1 MARGS
6 LRVYLGAAPGVGK
19 TYRMLDE
26 GCRRRDR
33 GTDVVVGYVE
43 THGRE
48 RTAAQVRDLEVLARV
63 EREYRGTRLEEMD
76 LDGVLARRPQVVL
89 VDELA
94 HTNVPGGR
102 HEKRWQDVEEILE
115 AGIDVIT
122 TVNIQHLESVNDVV
136 EKVTGITQRE
146 TVPDAVVRRAEQI
159 ELVDITPEALRR
171 RMAHGNIYAADR
183 IDAALSNYFR
193 PGNLSA
199 LRELALLW
207 LADRVEDALQRYQAE
222 HSIEQTWETRERL
235 VVGVTGTEVDEALLR
250 RAARIASRTGAELL
264 AVHVVTADAQR
275 AGREEAA
282 LARELTAQLDGRF
295 TQVVDEE
302 VATALVAVA
311 RSERATQIVVGASRP
326 RARWRPPTGIV
337 EGVLRRARDL
347 DVHVIAV
354 GGERPAR
361 TRARRRRQRVG
372 RRRQLLG
379 ALGAVLALTALSTAM
394 VPLRTHLSLST
405 VSLAY
410 LAVVVGATAVA
421 GALIGLVTALAG
433 ATLENFLFVPPLHT
447 FAVARPD
454 DVAAL
459 VFFALF
465 AIVAS
470 LAVGRLAQRSAEAE
484 RARAEA
490 EVLVRT
496 AAGLLSSHEDLAPL
510 LETLREVFDAATVSV
525 LVRRDGRWE
534 SEVAVGEEA
543 EEGPS
548 ERFPID
554 DEHQLAVAGA
564 RLGAPDRRLIG
575 AFAARVAAG
584 LRGQVIARDA
594 TELAAL
600 AEAES
605 LRLALFRTAAEDLG
619 APLADV
625 AEELDGLRRRLAEDP
640 AVGATLVVVAER
652 IHRLRRLVT
661 NLVDAGRL
669 EAGEVEVRL
678 APVSVGHLL
687 AGALAAID
695 PRGRRLELDV
705 EEERLVVETDAAL
718 AQRVLAN
725 VITNGCRFGPLAEP
739 VRVRAGVVAGRLEIL
754 VVDRGPGVPEP
765 VRRAVTAPFEHLSG
779 ETLGAGLNLSVA
791 SGLAQVLGGE
801 IRFEDTPG
809 GGTTVVVELPLTQ
822 GPSPR

>member
-1 MARGS
+1 MARGQ

-26 GCRRRDR
+26 GCRRKAR
-33 GTDVVVGYVE
+33 GTDVVVGYLE
-43 THGRE
+43 THGRAN
-48 RTAAQVRDLEVLARV
+48 TAAQLRDLEVVARLR
-63 EREYRGTRLEEMD
+63 REYRGATLEEMD
-76 LDGVLARRPQVVL
+76 VDAILARHPKVAL

-102 HEKRWQDVEEILE
+102 HEKRWQDVEELLD

-146 TVPDAVVRRAEQI
+146 TVPDAQVRRAEQV

-171 RMAHGNIYAADR
+171 RLAHGNVYAADK
-183 IDAALSNYFR
+183 IDAAMSNYFR

-222 HSIEQTWETRERL
+222 HDIEATWETRERL
-235 VVGVTGTEVDEALLR
+235 LVGVTGAATDEALLR
-250 RAARIASRTGAELL
+250 RAARMASRTGAELL

-275 AGREEAA
+275 GGREGAE

-295 TQVVDEE
+295 TEVVDED
-302 VATALVAVA
+302 VATALVALA
-311 RSERATQIVVGASRP
+311 RSEKATQIVLGASRP
-326 RARWRPPTGIV
+326 RSRWRPPSGIV
-337 EGVLRRARDL
+337 EGVLRGARDL

-361 TRARRRRQRVG
+361 APERRRVRQVDSRRV
-372 RRRQLLG
+372 LG
-379 ALGAVLALTALSTAM
+379 GTIATAVALAALTAIMALG
-394 VPLRTHLSLST
+394 RTHLSLST
-405 VSLAY
+405 VSLAF
-410 LAVVVGATAVA
+410 LAVVVGATTWSGAVVGIASAVA
-421 GALIGLVTALAG
+421 A
-433 ATLENFLFVPPLHT
+433 ATLENYYFVLPLHT
-447 FAVARPD
+447 LAVARAD
-454 DVAAL
+454 DVVAL
-459 VFFALF
+459 AFFLLF
-465 AIVAS
+465 ASAAS
-470 LAVGRLAQRSAEAE
+470 LVVGRLALRSAEAE

-510 LETLREVFDAATVSV
+510 LETLREVFDARAVAV
-525 LVRRDGRWE
+525 LVRRDDAWA
-534 SEVAVGEEA
+534 SAVAVGEGEVG
-543 EEGPS
+543 ESG

-554 DEHQLAVAGA
+554 EAHVLAVAGA
-564 RLGAPDRRLIG
+564 RLSAPDRRLIG

-584 LRGQVIARDA
+584 LRSQVIERDA
-594 TELAAL
+594 AELAAL

-605 LRLALFRTAAEDLG
+605 FRLALFRTAADDLG
-619 APLADV
+619 GPLAQIS
-625 AEELDGLRRRLAEDP
+625 EEVDRLRRRCADDRDAAAALAV
-640 AVGATLVVVAER
+640 VGEQV
-652 IHRLRRLVT
+652 HRLARLVT

-669 EAGEVEVRL
+669 EASDVAVRV

-687 AGALAAID
+687 AGAMAAVD

-705 EEERLVVETDAAL
+705 ADERLIVETDAHL

-725 VITNGCRFGPLAEP
+725 VMTNGCRFGPLEEP
-739 VRVRAGVVAGRLEIL
+739 VRVTAGVVAGRLEIL
-754 VVDRGPGVPEP
+754 VVDRGPGVPPE
-765 VRRAVTAPFEHLSG
+765 VREAVTAPFDHLAGTS
-779 ETLGAGLNLSVA
+779 LGAGLNLTVA
-791 SGLAQVLGGE
+791 SGFAQLLGGAL
-801 IRFEDTPG
+801 RFEDTPG
-809 GGTTVVVELPLTQ
+809 GGTTVVVDLPL
-822 GPSPR
+822 RAD